1 MATFLTKPLINPS
14 IVSRRASTAPSKL
27 SWAGLR
33 ADFVKAGRKKKPTHQ
48 FGDTIYSIHKTP
60 NPEGQQK
67 LFNLKQSTRSMFQR
81 DKKIILANAPKKK
94 SGIMNFFSRRDPKVK
109 KEIKELKNT
118 AKKNFREQEKKI
130 LQEADAADAVQ
141 YGIKQKAKAA
151 KATVAAVPVATPKA
165 AQVATVPAASPKA
178 AQVATVPVA
187 TPKAATVPVATVL
200 ASPVSVPGKFEVYAG
215 TTDPHQLAVIRRYY
229 AEAAIRNKKLGIP
242 DDSPRMKAF
251 LNQYG
256 NQTFANSAE
265 RARIMNLRAPSK
277 GIFVG
282 GARKTTSKNK
292 NKQRTHKK
300 LKSKFK
306 SRKHRK

>member
-14 IVSRRASTAPSKL
+14 IVSRRAITAPSKL

-33 ADFVKAGRKKKPTHQ
+33 ADFVKAGRKTKKPTHK
-48 FGDTIYSIHKTP
+48 FGDTIYSIYKTP

-141 YGIKQKAKAA
+141 YGIKQKEKAA

-165 AQVATVPAASPKA
+165 AQVATVPAAP
-178 AQVATVPVA
+178 
-187 TPKAATVPVATVL
+187 
-200 ASPVSVPGKFEVYAG
+200 
-215 TTDPHQLAVIRRYY
+215 TTMFHSDLLS
-229 AEAAIRNKKLGIP
+229 E
-242 DDSPRMKAF
+242 S
-251 LNQYG
+251 
-256 NQTFANSAE
+256 FA
-265 RARIMNLRAPSK
+265 
-277 GIFVG
+277 G
-282 GARKTTSKNK
+282 GARKRTRKNN
-292 NKQRTHKK
+292 NKKRNQKQS
-300 LKSKFK
+300 KSKSK
-306 SRKHRK
+306 YLSRK